1 MTSKIRSNPIVAA
14 ERCLDAIRQKTDT
27 VILMCSL
34 GKDSLVTLDLAY
46 PKFKKVICVF
56 MYFVKGLEHIEHW
69 ISWVKVR
76 YPNVEFVQVP
86 HFSLS
91 YVLHFGSYCVA
102 NPKVRLLNLNKVVSS
117 LKLKYHVEYVLLGM
131 KICDSMN
138 RNLMIKQL
146 KANNYINDAS
156 GMCYPLAEFTQKQIL
171 AYMRMHKLPK
181 PVMYGQGVKGGEVG
195 TASNGISLNLDCFVW
210 LEQHYPQDL
219 ERIYAVFPQ
228 SVRILQEYH
237 YHQQEKEK
245 ETEDG

>member
-1 MTSKIRSNPIVAA
+1 MARGNPLIAA
-14 ERCLDAIRQKTDT
+14 ERCLDAVRAKTDT

-46 PKFKKVICVF
+46 PKFKKIICVF

-69 ISWVKVR
+69 VSWVKVR

-102 NPKVRLLNLNKVVSS
+102 NPKVRLLNLNMVVKS

-138 RNLMIKQL
+138 RNLMLKRLKGTDYIKPT
-146 KANNYINDAS
+146 S
-156 GMCYPLAEFTQKQIL
+156 GMCYPLAEFTQKQVL

-181 PVMYGQGVKGGEVG
+181 PVMYGQGVRGGEVG

-210 LEQHYPQDL
+210 LREHYPQDL
-219 ERIYAVFPQ
+219 EKIYAVFPM
-228 SVRILQEYH
+228 SRKILFEYD
-237 YHQQEKEK
+237 YKRNCP
-245 ETEDG
+245 